1 MLTSEEERLNI
12 RPTLTGD
19 PVAVITIRGGRVSL
33 SRLKSII
40 LDTASFL
47 RSPFRSYPPWGA
59 IKPVEKGMKVWQK
72 PAIGRV
78 NSP

>member
-1 MLTSEEERLNI
+1 MNI

-19 PVAVITIRGGRVSL
+19 PVAVITIRARWKRVSL

-40 LDTASFL
+40 LDTAQLPPKS
-47 RSPFRSYPPWGA
+47 FRSYPPGA
-59 IKPVEKGMKVWQK
+59 IKPAGKGMKVWQK